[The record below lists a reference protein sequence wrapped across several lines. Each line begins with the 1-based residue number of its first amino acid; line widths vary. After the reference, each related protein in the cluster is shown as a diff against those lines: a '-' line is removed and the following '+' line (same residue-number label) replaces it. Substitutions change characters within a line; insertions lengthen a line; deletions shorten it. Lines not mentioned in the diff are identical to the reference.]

1 MAKRTDG
8 RSRDRAA
15 SKAIDTMLS
24 KLDPLLILGA
34 LSAGREKLGKSKGG
48 REVEF
53 PGSLTAQMGPK
64 ALERFQKEDLVPVLV
79 DAGDPDQVGKKVKQ
93 WNGRSESISATTLA
107 VHVPRTRLDDLARL
121 AAVRYVE
128 ASYRLQPHCDFA
140 HASTGLFLAG
150 QRTVPHTGA
159 GVIVGVVD
167 SGIDSAHRAFWT
179 GSQSRIIDYLDQ
191 ESGKHHS

>member
-1 MAKRTDG
+1 MKAKPRFAMAKRAEG
-8 RSRDRAA
+8 RSRDRAS

-34 LSAGREKLGKSKGG
+34 LSAGREKLGKGKGG

-53 PGSLTAQMGPK
+53 AVRSLTTQMGPK

-79 DAGDPDQVGKKVKQ
+79 DAGNPDQVRKKVEQ
-93 WNGRSESISATTLA
+93 WNGRSESISATTLT
-107 VHVPRTRLDDLARL
+107 VHVPRTRLEDLARL

-140 HASTGLFLAG
+140 HASTGCSWRG
-150 QRTVPHTGA
+150 
-159 GVIVGVVD
+159 
-167 SGIDSAHRAFWT
+167 SARSLRPAPA
-179 GSQSRIIDYLDQ
+179 
-191 ESGKHHS
+191 